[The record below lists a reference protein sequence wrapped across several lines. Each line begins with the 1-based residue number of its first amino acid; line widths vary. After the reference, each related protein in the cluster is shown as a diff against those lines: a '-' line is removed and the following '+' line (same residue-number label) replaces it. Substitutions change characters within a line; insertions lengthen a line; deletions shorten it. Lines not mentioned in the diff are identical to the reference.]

1 MHSDGE
7 LDESK
12 FVPDYNEELTPSQ
25 SSHGEPAST
34 NTSSLCSMDLMIL
47 DEVRCSSDE
56 VEDPKEP
63 VNQLCADKTKEAVLD
78 KPLPTRQEGAAYHC
92 PLCQISLSGH
102 VKRHVFRVHLPPF
115 WGGNC
120 NQCDSG
126 ASHTLSL
133 VGQIGDQN
141 FHNWC
146 ELVNGSLH
154 LLGKWVGVDT
164 LEQLLN
170 FVVAHQLY
178 PPVGHFTDTEIRLM
192 SFYARHYSN
201 HVPSQFQTSPPNH
214 VICITHWQ
222 VLCTVL
228 RQLSPEKHNLFRTSR
243 QSCGGLNNFAVVV
256 DSHFHLDQMFARGII
271 SECSEVFSSP
281 ASLGQFQLL
290 YAVANYVFPKHW
302 SLWESQVSKN
312 KQVRVTFGIHPHL
325 SSRTSLDMLSELR
338 RLVALPECIAV
349 GEIGIDMTTTC
360 DCQHP
365 CSRPACRKALLHSQ
379 MDLLSELLVLA
390 METNKAVV
398 LHCRDSG
405 TGEAAKHVL
414 QAIRML
420 DMEGH
425 LFHRHCFTGS
435 VSEAEEWMESLPSV
449 LFGISPKI
457 YTDRSVQNAARFIPL
472 ERMILETDSP
482 YLAASPAETV
492 DVAREVAKLKALSIE
507 DVLRST
513 SMNAARLY
521 EH

>member
-1 MHSDGE
+1 
-7 LDESK
+7 
-12 FVPDYNEELTPSQ
+12 
-25 SSHGEPAST
+25 
-34 NTSSLCSMDLMIL
+34 
-47 DEVRCSSDE
+47 
-56 VEDPKEP
+56 
-63 VNQLCADKTKEAVLD
+63 
-78 KPLPTRQEGAAYHC
+78 
-92 PLCQISLSGH
+92 
-102 VKRHVFRVHLPPF
+102 
-115 WGGNC
+115 
-120 NQCDSG
+120 
-126 ASHTLSL
+126 
-133 VGQIGDQN
+133 
-141 FHNWC
+141 
-146 ELVNGSLH
+146 
-154 LLGKWVGVDT
+154 
-164 LEQLLN
+164 
-170 FVVAHQLY
+170 
-178 PPVGHFTDTEIRLM
+178 
-192 SFYARHYSN
+192 
-201 HVPSQFQTSPPNH
+201 
-214 VICITHWQ
+214 
-222 VLCTVL
+222 
-228 RQLSPEKHNLFRTSR
+228 
-243 QSCGGLNNFAVVV
+243 
-256 DSHFHLDQMFARGII
+256 
-271 SECSEVFSSP
+271 
-281 ASLGQFQLL
+281 
-290 YAVANYVFPKHW
+290 
-302 SLWESQVSKN
+302 
-312 KQVRVTFGIHPHL
+312 
-325 SSRTSLDMLSELR
+325 
-338 RLVALPECIAV
+338 
-349 GEIGIDMTTTC
+349 MTTTC

-425 LFHRHCFTGS
+425 LFHCHCFTSS